1 MKIVVF
7 YRPDSEH
14 ERRLQEFLHDLRRTH
29 DIPEKNIQMMNLN
42 TREGAAMASIY
53 DVLSYPGIVVTD
65 DFGAYIK
72 GWEKELPLMQ
82 EVASYISM

>member
-1 MKIVVF
+1 
-7 YRPDSEH
+7 
-14 ERRLQEFLHDLRRTH
+14 
-29 DIPEKNIQMMNLN
+29 
-42 TREGAAMASIY
+42 MASIY